1 MEQCPGHAGSTPGA
15 AAANDVLCGPGYFL
29 QEIVEMTEL
38 FAAVF
43 FGAVSFISPCVLPLL
58 PGYISLIS
66 GYSIADLS
74 EGSVDNR
81 KVVIKT
87 ALFVLGFTLV
97 FIGLGAGAT
106 SVGSFLRSEQSLF
119 RVIAGWVVF
128 ALGVFVAVT
137 AVWQPS
143 FLMPAMKDRRVEV
156 SPSRLGN
163 FAPPIMGG
171 AFAFGWTP
179 CLGPFLGST
188 LALASNSD
196 SVGQGMLQLFFYSLG
211 LGIPF
216 LLTSLLLARAFSFF
230 NFLKRFLTP
239 ITVGSGVLLAMFGL
253 LLVTNQL
260 TVLSSWFTELLSR
273 LGLEGLTTI

>member
-1 MEQCPGHAGSTPGA
+1 
-15 AAANDVLCGPGYFL
+15 
-29 QEIVEMTEL
+29 MTEL

-74 EGSVDNR
+74 EGRVDNR
-81 KVVIKT
+81 RVVIKT
-87 ALFVLGFTLV
+87 ALFVLGFTVV
-97 FIGLGAGAT
+97 FVALGAGAT
-106 SVGSFLRSEQSLF
+106 SVGSFLRSEQTLF

-143 FLMPAMKDRRVEV
+143 FLMPAMRDRRIEV

-163 FAPPIMGG
+163 FAPPVMGG

-188 LALASNSD
+188 LTLASNSE
-196 SVGQGMLQLFFYSLG
+196 SVAQGMLQLFFYSLG

-230 NFLKRFLTP
+230 NVLKRFLTP
-239 ITVGSGVLLAMFGL
+239 ITVGSGVLLALFGVL
-253 LLVTNQL
+253 LITDQL
-260 TVLSSWFTELLSR
+260 TVLSAWFTDVLTR
-273 LGLEGLTTI
+273 LGLEGLTEI

>member
-1 MEQCPGHAGSTPGA
+1 
-15 AAANDVLCGPGYFL
+15 
-29 QEIVEMTEL
+29 MTEL
-38 FAAVF
+38 LAAVF

-74 EGSVDNR
+74 EGRVDNR
-81 KVVIKT
+81 KVVLKT
-87 ALFVLGFTLV
+87 ALFVLGFTAV
-97 FIGLGAGAT
+97 FIALGAGAT

-128 ALGVFVAVT
+128 TLGVFVAVT

-143 FLMPAMKDRRVEV
+143 FLIPAMKDRRIEV

-163 FAPPIMGG
+163 FAPPVMGA

-179 CLGPFLGST
+179 CLGPFLGSA
-188 LALASNSD
+188 LALASNSA
-196 SVGQGMLQLFFYSLG
+196 SVGEGMLQLFFYSLG
-211 LGIPF
+211 LGVPF
-216 LLTSLLLARAFSFF
+216 LLTSLALARAFSFF
-230 NFLKRFLTP
+230 NVLKRRLTA
-239 ITVGSGVLLAMFGL
+239 ISVGSGVLLALFGL

-260 TVLSSWFTELLSR
+260 TVLSSWFTDLLTR
-273 LGLEGLTTI
+273 LGLERLAVS

>member
-1 MEQCPGHAGSTPGA
+1 
-15 AAANDVLCGPGYFL
+15 V
-29 QEIVEMTEL
+29 TEL

-74 EGSVDNR
+74 EGKVDNK

-87 ALFVLGFTLV
+87 ALFVAGFTLV
-97 FIGLGAGAT
+97 FIALGAGAT

-119 RVIAGWVVF
+119 RVVAGWVVF

-137 AVWQPS
+137 AVWTPS
-143 FLMPAMKDRRVEV
+143 FLLPAMKDRRVEV
-156 SPSRLGN
+156 KPSKLGN
-163 FAPPIMGG
+163 FAPPVMGA

-179 CLGPFLGST
+179 CLGPFLGSVLT
-188 LALASNSD
+188 LAGNSD
-196 SVGQGMLQLFFYSLG
+196 TVGTGMLRLFFYSLG

-230 NFLKRFLTP
+230 DGIKRHLTA
-239 ITVGSGVLLAMFGL
+239 ITVGSGVLLALFGL

-260 TVLSSWFTELLSR
+260 TVLSSWFTDLLSR
-273 LGLEGLTTI
+273 LGLDRLSVS

>member
-1 MEQCPGHAGSTPGA
+1 
-15 AAANDVLCGPGYFL
+15 
-29 QEIVEMTEL
+29 MTEL

-74 EGSVDNR
+74 KGDVDNR

-97 FIGLGAGAT
+97 FVALGAGAT

-119 RVIAGWVVF
+119 RVIAGWIVF
-128 ALGVFVAVT
+128 SLGVFVAVT

-143 FLMPAMKDRRVEV
+143 FLMPAMKDRRIEV
-156 SPSRLGN
+156 TPSRLGN
-163 FAPPIMGG
+163 FAPPLMGG

-188 LALASNSD
+188 LTLASNSE

-211 LGIPF
+211 LGVPF
-216 LLTSLLLARAFSFF
+216 LLTSLLLAKAFSFF
-230 NFLKRFLTP
+230 NVLKRFLTP
-239 ITVGSGVLLAMFGL
+239 ITVGSGVLLALFGL

-260 TVLSSWFTELLSR
+260 TVLSSWFSDVLTR
-273 LGLEGLTTI
+273 LGLEGLTEI

>member
-1 MEQCPGHAGSTPGA
+1 
-15 AAANDVLCGPGYFL
+15 
-29 QEIVEMTEL
+29 MTEL

-74 EGSVDNR
+74 EGRVDNR
-81 KVVIKT
+81 RVVIT
-87 ALFVLGFTLV
+87 TGLFVLGFTAV
-97 FIGLGAGAT
+97 FVALGAGAT
-106 SVGSFLRSEQSLF
+106 SVGSFLRSEQTLL
-119 RVIAGWVVF
+119 RVIAGWTVF

-143 FLMPAMKDRRVEV
+143 FLLPAMKDRRVEV

-163 FAPPIMGG
+163 FAPPVMGA

-179 CLGPFLGST
+179 CLGPFLGSA
-188 LALASNSD
+188 LLLASNSE

-216 LLTSLLLARAFSFF
+216 LLTSLALARAFSAF
-230 NFLKRFLTP
+230 NVIKRHLTA
-239 ITVGSGVLLAMFGL
+239 ITVGSGVLLAGFGL

-260 TVLSSWFTELLSR
+260 TVLSSWFTDLLTR
-273 LGLEGLTTI
+273 LGLERLAVS

>member
-1 MEQCPGHAGSTPGA
+1 
-15 AAANDVLCGPGYFL
+15 
-29 QEIVEMTEL
+29 MTEL

-74 EGSVDNR
+74 QGAVDNR

-87 ALFVLGFTLV
+87 ALFVLGFTVV
-97 FIGLGAGAT
+97 FVALGAGAT

-119 RVIAGWVVF
+119 RVVAGWVVF
-128 ALGVFVAVT
+128 TLGVFVAVT

-143 FLMPAMKDRRVEV
+143 FLMPAMKDRRIEV

-163 FAPPIMGG
+163 FAPPLMGG

-188 LALASNSD
+188 LTLASNSD
-196 SVGQGMLQLFFYSLG
+196 SVGQGMLQLFFYSVG
-211 LGIPF
+211 LGVPF
-216 LLTSLLLARAFSFF
+216 LLTSLLLAKAFSFF
-230 NFLKRFLTP
+230 NVLKRYLTP
-239 ITVGSGVLLAMFGL
+239 ITVGSGVLLALFGL

-260 TVLSSWFTELLSR
+260 TVLSSWFSDLLTR
-273 LGLEGLTTI
+273 LGLEGLTAI

>member
-1 MEQCPGHAGSTPGA
+1 
-15 AAANDVLCGPGYFL
+15 
-29 QEIVEMTEL
+29 MTEL

-66 GYSIADLS
+66 GYSITELS
-74 EGSVDNR
+74 EGKVDNR
-81 KVVIKT
+81 SVVIKT

-97 FIGLGAGAT
+97 FIALGAGAT
-106 SVGSFLRSEQSLF
+106 SVGSFLRTEQALF
-119 RVIAGWVVF
+119 RAIAGWLVF
-128 ALGVFVAVT
+128 TLGVFVAVT

-143 FLMPAMKDRRVEV
+143 FLLPAMKDRRVEV
-156 SPSRLGN
+156 KPSKLGN
-163 FAPPIMGG
+163 FAPPVMGA

-179 CLGPFLGST
+179 CLGPFLGSALT
-188 LALASNSD
+188 LASNSD

-230 NFLKRFLTP
+230 DVLKRYLTP
-239 ITVGSGVLLAMFGL
+239 ITVASGVLLAMFGL
-253 LLVTNQL
+253 MLVTNQL
-260 TVLSSWFTELLSR
+260 TTLSSWFTDLLTR
-273 LGLEGLTTI
+273 LGLEGLTEI

>member
-1 MEQCPGHAGSTPGA
+1 
-15 AAANDVLCGPGYFL
+15 
-29 QEIVEMTEL
+29 MTEL

-74 EGSVDNR
+74 AGKVDNR

-87 ALFVLGFTLV
+87 ALFVAGFTLV
-97 FIGLGAGAT
+97 FIALGAGAT
-106 SVGSFLRSEQSLF
+106 SVGSFLRSEQSTF

-128 ALGVFVAVT
+128 LLGAFVAVT
-137 AVWQPS
+137 AVWTPS
-143 FLMPAMKDRRVEV
+143 FLLPAMKDRRIEV
-156 SPSRLGN
+156 KPSKLGN
-163 FAPPIMGG
+163 FAPPIMGA

-179 CLGPFLGST
+179 CLGPFLGSVLT
-188 LALASNSD
+188 LASNSET
-196 SVGQGMLQLFFYSLG
+196 VGTGMLRLFFYSLG
-211 LGIPF
+211 LGVPF

-230 NFLKRFLTP
+230 NSIKRHLTA
-239 ITVGSGVLLAMFGL
+239 ITVGSGVLLALFGL

-260 TVLSSWFTELLSR
+260 TVLSSWFTDLLTR
-273 LGLEGLTTI
+273 LGLDRLTVS